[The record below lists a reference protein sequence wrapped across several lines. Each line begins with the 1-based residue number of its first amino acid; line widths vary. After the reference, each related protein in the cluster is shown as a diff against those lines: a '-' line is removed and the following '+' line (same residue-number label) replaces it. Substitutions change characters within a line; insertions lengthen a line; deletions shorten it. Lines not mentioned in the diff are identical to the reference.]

1 MSTHDE
7 LRAIALQEFAIGGYL
22 GTSLQRIAEV
32 AGVSKSSV
40 LYHYSSKEALLE
52 AGLRPAIA
60 AFTEIL
66 VRMESTVMTAAGRA
80 TFIADFVDCLLEYR
94 LEIHIFINQS
104 RALVDIA
111 IADEATEIIERIAT
125 YFMTQDYTTEQKMR
139 FGVALGG
146 AAYTLA
152 SRLGPDEPEVP
163 VEELRAALI
172 SIMSELLDPVPVR
185 HLDFVE

>member
-7 LRAIALQEFAIGGYL
+7 LRAIALAEFASGGYL

-40 LYHYSSKEALLE
+40 LYHYASKEALLE
-52 AGLRPAIA
+52 AGLRPAID
-60 AFTEIL
+60 AFTAIL
-66 VRMESTVMTAAGRA
+66 ARMETTVMTADGRA
-80 TFIADFVDCLLEYR
+80 AFIADFVDCLLSFR

-104 RALVDIA
+104 RALIDIP
-111 IADEATEIIERIAT
+111 IADEATAIIERIAT
-125 YFMTQDYTTEQKMR
+125 YFMAQEFTLEDKMR

-152 SRLGPDEPEVP
+152 SRLGPEETEEP
-163 VEELRAALI
+163 VEELRVALI

-185 HLDFVE
+185 PLDLAE

>member
-7 LRAIALQEFAIGGYL
+7 LRLIALEEFASGGYL

-52 AGLRPAIA
+52 AGLRPAIT

-66 VRMESTVMTAAGRA
+66 ARMETTVMTTAGRA
-80 TFIADFVDCLLEYR
+80 AFIADFVDCLLEYR

-111 IADEATEIIERIAT
+111 IADEATGIIERIAS
-125 YFMTQDYTTEQKMR
+125 YFMSQDFTLDHKIR

-152 SRLGPDEPEVP
+152 SRIGDEADEPID
-163 VEELRAALI
+163 ELRAALI
-172 SIMSELLDPVPVR
+172 SILSELLAPVPVR
-185 HLDFVE
+185 SLDLAE

>member
-7 LRAIALQEFAIGGYL
+7 LRAIALEEFAAAGYL

-32 AGVSKSSV
+32 AGVSKSNV

-52 AGLRPAIA
+52 AGLRPAIV

-66 VRMESTVMTAAGRA
+66 GRMESTVMTSAGRA
-80 TFIADFVDCLLEYR
+80 AFIVDFVDCLLQYR

-111 IADEATEIIERIAT
+111 IADEATEIIERIAM
-125 YFMTQDYTTEQKMR
+125 YFMTQDFTLEHKIR

-152 SRLGPDEPEVP
+152 SRIGPEEAEEP

-185 HLDFVE
+185 HLTSAE